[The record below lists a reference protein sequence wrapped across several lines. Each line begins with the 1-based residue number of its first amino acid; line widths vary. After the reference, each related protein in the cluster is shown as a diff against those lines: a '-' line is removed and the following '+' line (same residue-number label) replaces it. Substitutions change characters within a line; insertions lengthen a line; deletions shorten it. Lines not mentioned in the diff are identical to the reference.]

1 MTVDVNIFNQMILEK
16 GAKNSSVIEVSG
28 IHFDPE
34 LRKACEQNYCGN
46 FGKNW
51 TCPPL
56 CGDVNELIKRA
67 KQYTHAVVFQ
77 TIHTLE
83 DSYDFEGM
91 TKASKEHNAIVK
103 DVFKATKE
111 MIGDNSLVLGAGG
124 CSECEVCAKMD
135 EEPCRHPDLAITSLE
150 AYGMYVSKIAHLGGM
165 KYINGQNTVT
175 YFGMVLFN

>member
-1 MTVDVNIFNQMILEK
+1 MTVDANVLNQMILDK
-16 GAKNSSVIEVSG
+16 GANNSSVIEVSG
-28 IHFDPE
+28 IYFDPE

-67 KQYTHAVVFQ
+67 KQYSQAIVFQ
-77 TIHTLE
+77 TIHDLE

-91 TKASKEHNAIVK
+91 TEAGKKHNTLVK

-111 MIGDNSLVLGAGG
+111 MLSDNSIVLGAGG
-124 CSECEVCAKMD
+124 CSVCEVCARKD
-135 EEPCRHPDLAITSLE
+135 EEPCRYPDLAITSLE
-150 AYGMYVSKIAHLGGM
+150 AYGMYVSKIAEQGGM

-175 YFGMVLFN
+175 YFGMVLFA